1 MPIKKILRL
10 VQLLLILFAVGF
22 FPSGCDDCG
31 KSNVIMFKVN
41 ALHLHQLALSDSSIL
56 IKADTLAYVSVDS
69 CILGVGIENV
79 SFALNKQPEKTKSIL
94 PNFSNPVFACDPPLP
109 NNQRLKKFAI
119 IAENAVRLT
128 ATDSVKTGQDITPYF
143 LASQDPGFF
152 YSDSAEKVARG
163 INLYNPKGYILYL
176 KPNFIP
182 QKETTLTFHVF
193 IDLSDAPNQVFS
205 QRELRIK

>member
-1 MPIKKILRL
+1 MAINKILRL
-10 VQLLLILFAVGF
+10 VQLLLILAAVGF
-22 FPSGCDDCG
+22 LPSGCDDCG
-31 KSNVIMFKVN
+31 KSNVIMFNVN
-41 ALHLHQLALSDSSIL
+41 ALHLHQVTTSDSTVL

-69 CILGVGIENV
+69 CILAIGIENV
-79 SFALNKQPEKTKSIL
+79 SFALNKQPEKAKSIF

-109 NNQRLKKFAI
+109 NNQWIKKFVI
-119 IAENAVRLT
+119 IAEKAVRLT

-152 YSDSAEKVARG
+152 YSDSAEKVARS
-163 INLYNPKGYILYL
+163 INLYNPKGYILFL

-205 QRELRIK
+205 QRQIRIK